1 MSSEINNLLTE
12 KILNSHFFVELLS
25 SKEDIA
31 NKSVQSKISTL
42 EFLVEL
48 CEKEARDMRNVL
60 GKVIME
66 LDRH

>member
-1 MSSEINNLLTE
+1 MSPEINNLLTE

-25 SKEDIA
+25 SEEDIA

-60 GKVIME
+60 GKAIME
-66 LDRH
+66 LERH

>member
-12 KILNSHFFVELLS
+12 KILNSHFFVELWS

-31 NKSVQSKISTL
+31 NKSIQSKISTL

-60 GKVIME
+60 GKAIME
-66 LDRH
+66 LEGH

>member
-25 SKEDIA
+25 NKEDIA
-31 NKSVQSKISTL
+31 NKSIQSKISTL

-48 CEKEARDMRNVL
+48 WEKEARDMRNVL
-60 GKVIME
+60 GKAIME
-66 LDRH
+66 LERH

>member
-12 KILNSHFFVELLS
+12 KILNSHFFIELLS

-31 NKSVQSKISTL
+31 NKSIQSKISTL

-60 GKVIME
+60 GKAIME
-66 LDRH
+66 LEGH

>member
-31 NKSVQSKISTL
+31 NKRIQSKMSTL

-60 GKVIME
+60 GKAIME
-66 LDRH
+66 LEGH

>member
-31 NKSVQSKISTL
+31 NKSIQSKISTL

-60 GKVIME
+60 GKAIME
-66 LDRH
+66 LEGH

>member
-1 MSSEINNLLTE
+1 MSPEINNLLTE

-25 SKEDIA
+25 SEEDIA
-31 NKSVQSKISTL
+31 NNSVQSKISTL

>member
-31 NKSVQSKISTL
+31 NKSIQSKISTL
-42 EFLVEL
+42 EFLVEVSTL
-48 CEKEARDMRNVL
+48 VKHIAHIFYIRSIPL
-60 GKVIME
+60 FYA
-66 LDRH
+66 

>member
-31 NKSVQSKISTL
+31 NKSIQSKISTL

>member
-25 SKEDIA
+25 SEEDIA
-31 NKSVQSKISTL
+31 NKSIQSKISTL

>member
-25 SKEDIA
+25 NKEDIA
-31 NKSVQSKISTL
+31 NKSIQSKISTL

-60 GKVIME
+60 GKAIME
-66 LDRH
+66 LDGH

>member
-25 SKEDIA
+25 NKEDIA
-31 NKSVQSKISTL
+31 NKSIQSKISTL

-60 GKVIME
+60 GKAIME
-66 LDRH
+66 FEGH

>member
-1 MSSEINNLLTE
+1 MSPEINNLLTE

-25 SKEDIA
+25 TKEDIA
-31 NKSVQSKISTL
+31 NKSIQSKISTL

>member
-25 SKEDIA
+25 SEEDIA

>member
-25 SKEDIA
+25 NKEDIA
-31 NKSVQSKISTL
+31 NKSIQSKISTL

-60 GKVIME
+60 GKAIMQLE
-66 LDRH
+66 GH

>member
-1 MSSEINNLLTE
+1 MSPESNKLLTE

-25 SKEDIA
+25 SEEDIA

>member
-25 SKEDIA
+25 SEEDIA

-60 GKVIME
+60 GKAIME
-66 LDRH
+66 LEGH

>member
-1 MSSEINNLLTE
+1 MSPEINNLLTE

-25 SKEDIA
+25 TKEDIA

>member
-12 KILNSHFFVELLS
+12 KILNSHFFVELLF

-31 NKSVQSKISTL
+31 NKSIQSKISTL

-60 GKVIME
+60 GKAIME
-66 LDRH
+66 LEGH

>member
-25 SKEDIA
+25 NKEDIA
-31 NKSVQSKISTL
+31 NKSIQSKISTL

-60 GKVIME
+60 GKAIIE
-66 LDRH
+66 LEGH

>member
-1 MSSEINNLLTE
+1 MSPEINNLLTE

-25 SKEDIA
+25 SEEDIA

>member
-1 MSSEINNLLTE
+1 MSPEINNLLTE

-25 SKEDIA
+25 NKEDIA
-31 NKSVQSKISTL
+31 NKSIQSKISTL

-60 GKVIME
+60 GKTIME
-66 LDRH
+66 LEGH